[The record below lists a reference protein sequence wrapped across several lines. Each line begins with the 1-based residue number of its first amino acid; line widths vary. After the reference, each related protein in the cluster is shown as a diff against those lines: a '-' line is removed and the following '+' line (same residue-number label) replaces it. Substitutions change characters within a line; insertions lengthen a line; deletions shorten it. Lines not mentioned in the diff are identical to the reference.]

1 MAELRWGAATDAG
14 RVRTS
19 NEDHLWADGQLFAV
33 ADGMGGHQAGEVAS
47 ALAVARLSRA
57 LSRPEPTPDALVAA
71 IEDANREI
79 FAASTTDPDQ
89 QGMGT
94 TITALALITPGDSE
108 SGSYLVLG
116 NVGDSRTYRIRH
128 GVLEQVTVDHSYV
141 QELVAGGHISPAE
154 ARTHP
159 RRNIVTRALGIEP
172 EIEVDSWR
180 VQPYRGDRYILCS
193 DGLVDEVPDDDI
205 LEIAIAHGDPTEAA
219 QALVDTA
226 NANGGHDNI
235 SVVVV
240 DVIDGDEPPP
250 IGTTTDTATNGTADA
265 VSAGWDETTDEIP
278 LVDDIDDGDHP
289 DDDEAVSDDG
299 HSDDNT
305 DDNTDHNTDHS
316 ADEGDGERG
325 ETDSAENTA
334 ATAEAENMATAPTR
348 RRSRLW
354 TFILSIGAAAVLV
367 FGAAIFAAWAR
378 SGYFVDFDD
387 NDRVVVY
394 KGQSSSILWFN
405 PTVSADTGRTRDAL
419 DERSIELVE
428 DRFRFDSL
436 SAAERFVTERLEVAE
451 DDNRTGS

>member
-1 MAELRWGAATDAG
+1 MAELAWGAATDAG
-14 RVRTS
+14 QVRAS

-47 ALAVARLSRA
+47 ALAVARLSSA
-57 LSRPEPTPDALVAA
+57 LTQPDPTADALVAA

-79 FAASTTDPDQ
+79 FAASATDPDQ

-94 TITALALITPGDSE
+94 TITALALISPDTGDQSDDTDE
-108 SGSYLVLG
+108 YLVLG

-180 VQPYRGDRYILCS
+180 VELYRGDRYILCS

-205 LEIAIAHGDPTEAA
+205 LEIATSHSDPNEAA

-240 DVIDGDEPPP
+240 DVIDGAEPPP
-250 IGTTTDTATNGTADA
+250 PNTEAGHVAT
-265 VSAGWDETTDEIP
+265 GWDESTDEIP
-278 LVDDIDDGDHP
+278 VVDDTDTDNDTETTPAESVEGETAV
-289 DDDEAVSDDG
+289 DDETVGDSA
-299 HSDDNT
+299 NT
-305 DDNTDHNTDHS
+305 EN
-316 ADEGDGERG
+316 A
-325 ETDSAENTA
+325 ETDTA
-334 ATAEAENMATAPTR
+334 APARPR

-354 TFILSIGAAAVLV
+354 TFILGIGAAAVLV
-367 FGAAIFAAWAR
+367 FGSAIFAAWAR

-387 NDRVVVY
+387 DDRVVVY
-394 KGQSSSILWFN
+394 KGQPSTILWFN
-405 PTVSADTGRTRDAL
+405 PTVSADTGRIRDAL

-436 SAAERFVTERLEVAE
+436 AAAERFVTERLELAE
-451 DDNRTGS
+451 DDRRTGS

>member
-14 RVRTS
+14 RIRAS

-47 ALAVARLSRA
+47 ALAVARLSNA
-57 LSRPEPTPDALVAA
+57 LARPDPTPDALVAA

-108 SGSYLVLG
+108 SDAYLVLG

-205 LEIAIAHGDPTEAA
+205 LEIAIAHSDPTEAA

-240 DVIDGDEPPP
+240 DIIDGDEPPP
-250 IGTTTDTATNGTADA
+250 IGTTTDTPANGTADA

-278 LVDDIDDGDHP
+278 LVDDVDDGDHA
-289 DDDEAVSDDG
+289 DDSDVGGGDGGDGAVSDDSRAE
-299 HSDDNT
+299 HDT
-305 DDNTDHNTDHS
+305 EHT
-316 ADEGDGERG
+316 AGD
-325 ETDSAENTA
+325 TATNAE
-334 ATAEAENMATAPTR
+334 ATAPTR

-354 TFILSIGAAAVLV
+354 TFILSVGAAAVLV

-405 PTVSADTGRTRDAL
+405 PTVSADTGRTRSAL

-436 SAAERFVTERLEVAE
+436 SAAERFVTERLEMAE
-451 DDNRTGS
+451 DDDRTGS

>member
-1 MAELRWGAATDAG
+1 MAEVRWGAATDAG
-14 RVRTS
+14 RVRSS

-33 ADGMGGHQAGEVAS
+33 ADGMGGHQAGEIAS
-47 ALAVARLSRA
+47 ALAVARLSSA
-57 LSRPEPTPDALVAA
+57 LGQPDPTTDALVAA

-94 TITALALITPGDSE
+94 TITALALIDPGD
-108 SGSYLVLG
+108 GDAYLVLG

-205 LEIAIAHGDPTEAA
+205 LEIATAHSDAAEAA

-250 IGTTTDTATNGTADA
+250 IGTTTDTANDNTADA
-265 VSAGWDETTDEIP
+265 APVGWDESTDEIP
-278 LVDDIDDGDHP
+278 LVDDSDDADDAAGDDP
-289 DDDEAVSDDG
+289 AAAADDRDNEAGTNDADDANDANDGAGEGQSDSADDE
-299 HSDDNT
+299 T
-305 DDNTDHNTDHS
+305 
-316 ADEGDGERG
+316 
-325 ETDSAENTA
+325 
-334 ATAEAENMATAPTR
+334 ATAEDVTPRR
-348 RRSRLW
+348 RRSRLL
-354 TFILSIGAAAVLV
+354 TFILSLGAAAVLV

-387 NDRVVVY
+387 NERVVVY

-405 PTVSADTGRTRDAL
+405 PTVSADTGRTRGAL

-451 DDNRTGS
+451 VDYRTGS